1 MDVTLLIWLTLPEP
15 FVPYSATVT
24 ADNLAGP
31 GDPTDHDFFTRE
43 GGLLLSLDS
52 DIILHH
58 TTHHHLVDVSLTDT
72 TVASLSTV
80 WVELCCCPTF

>member
-31 GDPTDHDFFTRE
+31 GDPTDHDFFTRQR
-43 GGLLLSLDS
+43 GLLRSLDP
-52 DIILHH
+52 DTILHC
-58 TTHHHLVDVSLTDT
+58 TTCTQLSSSLYIT
-72 TVASLSTV
+72 
-80 WVELCCCPTF
+80 